1 MMTRSLFN
9 ASLLA
14 LSVSLSLSACAG
26 QTGTDG
32 ATDDASLSDDGK
44 ADRAGGGSSYF
55 LVRPDQRRC
64 ASPTCGGSFVE
75 RVNFDSTTCVD
86 GKSAAECYVAAVD
99 YSKAKLDGGDLAAL
113 SGRPIIVKASI
124 VKTRYAS
131 GTFGTLAVSEVWVAA
146 VGTTPASGY
155 ATVSGVV
162 YRATD
167 RGVRCITSPCL
178 TDHELKIN
186 GTTSRDIAGVD
197 LSAVGASDDQISSAY
212 TAMTTADGVLVD
224 GHNVTVTGPAG
235 SALQLAAST
244 FYTRVAHQAT
254 GAAIGQACG
263 GIAGIVCADG
273 LWCDPTP
280 ANACGGADLMGSCK
294 DPGFLCSQ
302 IYLPVCGCDGKTYS
316 NDCVRVQSS
325 AQLAHD
331 GACAN

>member
-1 MMTRSLFN
+1 MMTRSLFSV
-9 ASLLA
+9 SLLA
-14 LSVSLSLSACAG
+14 LSVSLSACAG

-32 ATDDASLSDDGK
+32 ATDDASLSDDAK
-44 ADRAGGGSSYF
+44 ADRASGGSSYF

-75 RVNFDSTTCVD
+75 RVNFATTTCVD
-86 GKSAAECYVAAVD
+86 GTSAAECYVAAVD
-99 YSKAKLDGGDLAAL
+99 YSKAKLDSGDLAAV
-113 SGRPIIVKASI
+113 SGRPVIVKASI
-124 VKTRYAS
+124 VKTSYPT

-146 VGTTPASGY
+146 VGATPTSGY
-155 ATVSGVV
+155 APVSGLI
-162 YRATD
+162 YRVKD
-167 RGVRCITSPCL
+167 RGIRCITWPCL
-178 TDHELKIN
+178 TDHETKIN

-197 LSAVGASDDQISSAY
+197 LSAVGASDDQISDAY
-212 TAMTTADGVLVD
+212 TAMTGGDGVLVD

-235 SALQLAAST
+235 SALELAAST

-254 GAAIGQACG
+254 GAALGQACG
-263 GIAGIVCADG
+263 GIAGIACSDG

-280 ANACGGADLMGSCK
+280 ANACSGADLMGSCK

-316 NDCVRVQSS
+316 NDCVRVQSR